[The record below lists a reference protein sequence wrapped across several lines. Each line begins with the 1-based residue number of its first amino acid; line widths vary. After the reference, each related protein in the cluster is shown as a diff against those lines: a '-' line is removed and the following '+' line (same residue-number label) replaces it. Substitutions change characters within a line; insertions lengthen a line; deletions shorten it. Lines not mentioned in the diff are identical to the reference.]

1 MLYVTF
7 VTESN
12 QRSWGGNGAFTR
24 TFSIVDFHTIA
35 TPNPIDASFR
45 KRSKTGAGLDFFI
58 LNVCLALHRDL
69 TTTRSPL
76 DEADLEEIG
85 LDDIF
90 DRRDFFTD
98 DGCESREAYRTR
110 VK

>member
-1 MLYVTF
+1 ML
-7 VTESN
+7 
-12 QRSWGGNGAFTR
+12 
-24 TFSIVDFHTIA
+24 DFYIIA
-35 TPNPIDASFR
+35 SPNPINASFR

-69 TTTRSPL
+69 TTTRSSL
-76 DEADLEEIG
+76 DEADLEEVG

-98 DGCESREAYRTR
+98 DRGECRESDRTR
-110 VK
+110 VE

>member
-1 MLYVTF
+1 MTF

-24 TFSIVDFHTIA
+24 PFSMLDFHIIA
-35 TPNPIDASFR
+35 TPNPIDTSFR

-58 LNVCLALHRDL
+58 LKVCLTFHRDL
-69 TTTRSPL
+69 TATRSPL
-76 DEADLEEIG
+76 DEADLEKIR

-90 DRRDFFTD
+90 YRGNLFADDRGEGR
-98 DGCESREAYRTR
+98 ESDRTR
-110 VK
+110 VE